1 MEVLANMAK
10 ESTLEAAIV
19 RYAKSNGWYTL
30 KLSSP
35 GKRGVPDRIFMR
47 AGRVLFMEIKAPGRK
62 PTVLQEKVLR
72 ELRGAGQVAVWVDN
86 FPDASGYLS

>member
-1 MEVLANMAK
+1 MR
-10 ESTLEAAIV
+10 ESSLEAAIV
-19 RYAKSNGWYTL
+19 RYAKATGWYTL

-72 ELRGAGQVAVWVDN
+72 ELRGAGQRAVWCDN
-86 FPDASGYLS
+86 LEDAKRILTEESP

>member
-1 MEVLANMAK
+1 MR
-10 ESTLEAAIV
+10 ESALERAIV
-19 RYAKSNGWYTL
+19 RYAKATGWYTL

-47 AGRVLFMEIKAPGRK
+47 EERVLFMEIKAPGRK

-72 ELRGAGQVAVWVDN
+72 QLIDAGQVAVWVDN
-86 FPDASGYLS
+86 FDAAKEVLGAYS

>member
-1 MEVLANMAK
+1 MR
-10 ESTLEAAIV
+10 ESALEAAIV
-19 RYAKSNGWYTL
+19 RYAKATGWYTL

-47 AGRVLFMEIKAPGRK
+47 EERVLFMEIKAPGRK

-72 ELRGAGQVAVWVDN
+72 ELRGAGQTAVWVN
-86 FPDASGYLS
+86 NIDAAKTVLDAYA